1 MNKILYSSI
10 YHKRFSPVVNAF
22 RYKGFQVR
30 INLNDFSVIKGK
42 RFGLNINRMGLFS
55 LYTRD
60 HAYREDK
67 EEELSV
73 VYRTWAQEK
82 LQQASLQVEG
92 DILLQCIPRILGYTF
107 NPVSFWYCYQGPA
120 SDNQLKAIICEVNNT
135 FGESHNYILKIDE
148 QESMTLPKE
157 FHVSPFYP
165 REGQYEFSFTNK
177 ISIKYFNQNELKF
190 IATMDALKER
200 ELSPKELRRLFFK
213 LPLFTFQVT
222 FLIHWQAFKL
232 FMKKVK
238 FYKKPIPFGK
248 EDTYGDYNISI

>member
-1 MNKILYSSI
+1 
-10 YHKRFSPVVNAF
+10 
-22 RYKGFQVR
+22 
-30 INLNDFSVIKGK
+30 
-42 RFGLNINRMGLFS
+42 
-55 LYTRD
+55 
-60 HAYREDK
+60 
-67 EEELSV
+67 
-73 VYRTWAQEK
+73 
-82 LQQASLQVEG
+82 
-92 DILLQCIPRILGYTF
+92 
-107 NPVSFWYCYQGPA
+107 
-120 SDNQLKAIICEVNNT
+120 
-135 FGESHNYILKIDE
+135 
-148 QESMTLPKE
+148 MTLPKE